1 MKLTE
6 QNLSYPRH
14 KKVEEI
20 KIGNIIKI
28 KKILTKSIGGLLITD
43 HLTRNLIRHGD
54 ELGGLS
60 SSLMID
66 YNIYYIEKGRSYIDM

>member
-1 MKLTE
+1 MFKWKQMKT
-6 QNLSYPRH
+6 RH
-14 KKVEEI
+14 
-20 KIGNIIKI
+20 
-28 KKILTKSIGGLLITD
+28 
-43 HLTRNLIRHGD
+43 LIRHGD

>member
-1 MKLTE
+1 MPIHMCAKFEDIWLSHFQVIVLT
-6 QNLSYPRH
+6 
-14 KKVEEI
+14 KKWFEI
-20 KIGNIIKI
+20 RKI
-28 KKILTKSIGGLLITD
+28 KNK
-43 HLTRNLIRHGD
+43 LIRHGD